1 MSLFG
6 NSFILIFDD
15 SAENLLVLGELL
27 RPQSQV
33 LAAIPVTFLTAL
45 STSVGGQ
52 ARVVV

>member
-6 NSFILIFDD
+6 NSFILIFGD

-33 LAAIPVTFLTAL
+33 LAVIPVTFLTAL

>member
-6 NSFILIFDD
+6 NSLILIFDD

-33 LAAIPVTFLTAL
+33 LAVIPVTFLTAL